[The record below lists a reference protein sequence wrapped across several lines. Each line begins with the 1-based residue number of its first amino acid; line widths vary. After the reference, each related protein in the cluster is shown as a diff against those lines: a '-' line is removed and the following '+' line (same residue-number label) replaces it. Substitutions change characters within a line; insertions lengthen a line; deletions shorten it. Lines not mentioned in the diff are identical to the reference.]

1 MSEAEIGVSIVI
13 LGIFLLVSHAFGYVF
28 ERLSQP
34 RLIGEILAGVFLG
47 PFVLGK
53 IASPGFTFLFTN
65 PILGADKTGLFL
77 SLVYWLGLLLLMFIS
92 GSEVQGL
99 LSTSNRHETA
109 WLLGIGKALP
119 FALVMVIGLISAL
132 PMDSLIGV
140 RGTKMSTLL
149 VLATAAAV
157 TSIPVISR
165 IFQDLGILHT
175 RFASLIL
182 GTAMLEDVGLWG
194 VLAIAIA
201 LSDHQSSV
209 GDGLIATNAYHIAV
223 SFGYI
228 GFAMLVVPRLLKT
241 IRRFDDSAVSRHSFV
256 TFAIALLCF
265 FVGVAAGLGVSTVF
279 AAFVAGYALIN
290 GIRDREKSAL
300 NVALQSIKAVAFGVF
315 VPIYF
320 AIVGYRLSFGNDFSG
335 SMLLTFLLGSSL
347 IVLMSVGLAAKLAGF
362 RGLDIVN
369 LAIVANARGGP
380 GIVLASI
387 AFDAGLISGAL
398 CTTLVIT
405 ALFTSQLAG
414 WWLRFVLRRGWPLL
428 STNPEEKAADF
439 SLPAPS
445 RPLLTPEFDFPRGES
460 RS

>member
-1 MSEAEIGVSIVI
+1 MSEAEIGVSIII
-13 LGIFLLVSHAFGYVF
+13 LGVFLLASHAFGYVA

-34 RLIGEILAGVFLG
+34 RLIGEILAGVVLG

-65 PILGADKTGLFL
+65 PILGPNKTGLVL
-77 SLVYWLGLLLLMFIS
+77 SFVYWLGLLLLMFIS

-109 WLLGIGKALP
+109 WLLGIGTPLP
-119 FALVMVIGLISAL
+119 FAFIVIIGLLGAI
-132 PMDSLIGV
+132 PMDPLIGV
-140 RGTKMSTLL
+140 HGTRMSALL
-149 VLATAAAV
+149 VLASAVAV

-194 VLAIAIA
+194 VLAIATA
-201 LSDHQSSV
+201 LSDHRSSV
-209 GDGLIATNAYHIAV
+209 ADGLIATNAYHILATI
-223 SFGYI
+223 GYI
-228 GFAMLVVPRLLKT
+228 VVAMMIVPRLLKT
-241 IRRFDDSAVSRHSFV
+241 LWRFDDSAVSQHSLV
-256 TFAIALLCF
+256 TYAIAILCF

-279 AAFVAGYALIN
+279 AAFLAGYALIN

-300 NVALQSIKAVAFGVF
+300 NVTLKTIKAVAFGVF

-320 AIVGYRLSFGNDFSG
+320 AIVGYRLSFGNDFSP
-335 SMLLTFLLGSSL
+335 SMLLTFLVGSTLVVL
-347 IVLMSVGLAAKLAGF
+347 IFVGLAAKLAGF
-362 RGLDIVN
+362 RGLDIIN
-369 LAIVANARGGP
+369 FAIVANARGGP

-387 AFDAGLISGAL
+387 AFDAGLISGAF

-405 ALFTSQLAG
+405 ALFTSQMAG
-414 WWLRFVLRRGWPLL
+414 SWLRFVLRRGWPLL
-428 STNPEEKAADF
+428 STNPEEKAADV

-445 RPLLTPEFDFPRGES
+445 RPLLIPEFDFRKAKVEE
-460 RS
+460 

>member
-13 LGIFLLVSHAFGYVF
+13 LGVFLLASHAFGYVA

-34 RLIGEILAGVFLG
+34 RLIGEILAGVVLG

-65 PILGADKTGLFL
+65 PILGANKTGFVL
-77 SLVYWLGLLLLMFIS
+77 SFVYWLGLLLLMFNS

-109 WLLGIGKALP
+109 WLLGIGKSLP
-119 FALVMVIGLISAL
+119 FALVIAIGLIGAF
-132 PMDSLIGV
+132 PIDSLIGV
-140 RGTKMSTLL
+140 HGTKMSTLL

-201 LSDHQSSV
+201 LSEHHSSS
-209 GDGLIATNAYHIAV
+209 GNNLLATNAYHVAV
-223 SFGYI
+223 SFAYI

-241 IRRFDDSAVSRHSFV
+241 IRRSDDSAVSQHSLV
-256 TFAIALLCF
+256 TYAIAILCF

-279 AAFVAGYALIN
+279 AAFLAGYALIN

-300 NVALQSIKAVAFGVF
+300 NVTLKSIKAVAFGVF

-320 AIVGYRLSFGNDFSG
+320 AIVGYRLSFGNDFSAG
-335 SMLLTFLLGSSL
+335 MLLTFLVGSSL
-347 IVLMSVGLAAKLAGF
+347 IVLIFVGFAAKLAGF
-362 RGLDIVN
+362 RRLDIIN

-387 AFDAGLISGAL
+387 AFDAGLISGAF

-405 ALFTSQLAG
+405 ALFTSQMAG
-414 WWLRFVLRRGWPLL
+414 SWLRFVLRRGWPLL
-428 STNPEEKAADF
+428 STNPDEKAAEVTT
-439 SLPAPS
+439 SAPS
-445 RPLLTPEFDFPRGES
+445 RPLLIPEFDFRKAKVEE
-460 RS
+460 

>member
-28 ERLSQP
+28 ERLHQP

-77 SLVYWLGLLLLMFIS
+77 SLVYWLGLLLLMFIC

-99 LSTSNRHETA
+99 LATSNRHETA
-109 WLLGIGKALP
+109 WLLGIGTPLP
-119 FALVMVIGLISAL
+119 FAFVMIIGLIGL
-132 PMDSLIGV
+132 IPMDPLIGV
-140 RGTKMSTLL
+140 HGTKMSTLL
-149 VLATAAAV
+149 VLASAAAV

-194 VLAIAIA
+194 VLAIATA
-201 LSDHQSSV
+201 LSDRSSV
-209 GDGLIATNAYHIAV
+209 GGGLIASNTYHVAVTIA
-223 SFGYI
+223 YI

-241 IRRFDDSAVSRHSFV
+241 IRRFDDHAVSQHSLV
-256 TFAIALLCF
+256 AYSIALLCF
-265 FVGVAAGLGVSTVF
+265 FVGAAAGLGVSTVF
-279 AAFVAGYALIN
+279 AAFLAGYALIN

-300 NVALQSIKAVAFGVF
+300 NGALHSIKAVAFGVF
-315 VPIYF
+315 IPIYF

-335 SMLLTFLLGSSL
+335 SMLLTFLLGSTL

-362 RGLDIVN
+362 RGLDIIN

-445 RPLLTPEFDFPRGES
+445 RPLLRPEFDLSQGES